1 MISGDNKD
9 LEKRIADYKIL
20 NYGENHLT
28 VRAIKKYIDGALGSR
43 GAWMLSDYSDLPNH
57 TGLNVTPIYTLRKT
71 AKIAMEN
78 GFQMCTHAIGDKGNR
93 EILNIYEKEFKQNPD
108 KTDLRWRVEHA
119 QHLTRN
125 EIPRFANLKVIAA
138 MQGIHATSDAIFVR
152 KRLGRERAKRTSYV
166 WRKLID
172 SGALI
177 CNGTDAPVES
187 VNTIKNYFA
196 TVTRQLPNGETFFPD
211 EKMTRM
217 EALKSYTINGAY
229 AAFQDDKLGSLEIG
243 KLADITVLTND
254 ILNIPNEELPRTK
267 VTMTIVGGKILYSK
281 N

>member
-1 MISGDNKD
+1 
-9 LEKRIADYKIL
+9 
-20 NYGENHLT
+20 
-28 VRAIKKYIDGALGSR
+28 
-43 GAWMLSDYSDLPNH
+43 
-57 TGLNVTPIYTLRKT
+57 
-71 AKIAMEN
+71 
-78 GFQMCTHAIGDKGNR
+78 MCTHAIGDKANR
-93 EILNIYEKEFKQNPD
+93 EILNIYEKTFKQNTD

-119 QHLTRN
+119 QHLTRKD
-125 EIPRFANLKVIAA
+125 IPRFAELNVIAA

-152 KRLGRERAKRTSYV
+152 KRLGRERAKRGAYV

-172 SGALI
+172 SGATI

-187 VNTIKNYFA
+187 ANTIENYFA
-196 TVTRQLPNGETFFPD
+196 TVTRQFSNGRTFFPE

-243 KLADITVLTND
+243 KLADITILTND
-254 ILNIPNEELPRTK
+254 ILNVSDSKLLNTK
-267 VTMTIVGGKILYSK
+267 VDMTIVGGKILYSR